1 MLNFKSKLSY
11 DELKARW
18 DEFTSPA
25 RFAGS
30 DDNLDLVFM
39 SKRNDDKVKLVRRAK
54 STREPFSCVFRGR
67 IKKSENG
74 SEIVGV
80 FTKAWID
87 YIFVAIVLGLM
98 FYIRN
103 GISER
108 GEPMNTINAV
118 LAFSIVAGILL
129 LLNTRATKRRYCD
142 FIARIA
148 DVEHRYFLK
157 KNENAEEE
165 GKD

>member
-1 MLNFKSKLSY
+1 MLNFKSKLSFE
-11 DELKARW
+11 ELKDRW

-67 IKKSENG
+67 IKKNEKG
-74 SEIVGV
+74 SEIIGV
-80 FTKAWID
+80 FTKSWID
-87 YIFVAIVLGLM
+87 YIFVAFVLCLI

-103 GISER
+103 GIAER
-108 GEPMNTINAV
+108 GESLNTINAV

-142 FIARIA
+142 FIARI
-148 DVEHRYFLK
+148 VGEENVYFLK
-157 KNENAEEE
+157 KNEKSEEDQE
-165 GKD
+165 G